1 MPLPSKKQQIEQ
13 VARFLDADRNE
24 GRSLDEIAKEIVEG
38 FHEMLLSPISKPAT
52 PLRSGMLLKSP
63 YDAKVR
69 RVAWLDDEAGKV
81 WIVSETSSYGWL
93 GPSSPPTWEYCEE
106 LRPKRRVPD
115 GEKDG
120 NPKFKMVEMSD
131 QDVSEVWSN
140 PDWTIGDRLS
150 QHQREFIFEVIA
162 TAPQC
167 VLMRNVKTGV
177 LCADSNKSLE
187 QYYRR
192 ESNLGS
198 EW

>member
-1 MPLPSKKQQIEQ
+1 LALPSKKQQIEQ

-24 GRSLDEIAKEIVEG
+24 GRTLDEIAKEIVEG
-38 FHEMLLSPISKPAT
+38 FHEMLLSPIMKPAT

-69 RVAWLDDEAGKV
+69 RVAWLNDEAGRV

-106 LRPKRRVPD
+106 FRPKKRLD
-115 GEKDG
+115 G
-120 NPKFKMVEMSD
+120 KMVEMTD
-131 QDVSEVWSN
+131 EMIEDAWKN
-140 PDWTIGDRLS
+140 PEWYVGERLS

-167 VLMRNVKTGV
+167 VLMRNVKTGA